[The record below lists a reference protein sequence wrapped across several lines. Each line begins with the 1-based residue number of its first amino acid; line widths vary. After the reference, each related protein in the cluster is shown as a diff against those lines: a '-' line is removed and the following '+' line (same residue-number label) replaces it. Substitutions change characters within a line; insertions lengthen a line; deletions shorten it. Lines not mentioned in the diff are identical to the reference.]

1 MNDSAL
7 KYILIVVVVAAASF
21 LGGRFSKRCPQA
33 DPALIEIL
41 TAKVEEQER
50 NILSWRTLADRHKA
64 VADSIQNLPKP
75 DVETVLPRVPVG
87 RTDAGLD
94 SLRAILLRE
103 P

>member
-1 MNDSAL
+1 MDKAVIGIVAGVMVVSAAF
-7 KYILIVVVVAAASF
+7 VA
-21 LGGRFSKRCPQA
+21 GRFTKHCPQA
-33 DPALIEIL
+33 DPALIEAL
-41 TAKVEEQER
+41 TAKVEEQEAQI
-50 NILSWRTLADRHKA
+50 NSWRTLADRHKA

-94 SLRAILLRE
+94 SLRAILLRR